1 MATYINPDN
10 GSLIIKS
17 VKDLDLS
24 DIQQDDAA
32 FAVLGGQWIG
42 GNLYVGG
49 TFVANGDIVTLGNS
63 GGVLTF
69 NTNISSDVL
78 PATTKTYN
86 LGSNT
91 EFWKSAYVESIIL
104 DTSDAATTVANA
116 ETALSKITSSTSTTV
131 TLAAGTEGQQKT
143 LTVVDTLASA
153 VFLTPS
159 SARGFTSISF
169 TNAGDSV
176 TLVFINGSWN
186 IVSVFRASVIA

>member
-24 DIQQDDAA
+24 DIQQTDAA
-32 FAVLGGQWIG
+32 FAVVGGQWIG

-49 TFVANGDIVTLGNS
+49 TFVANGDIVTLGNT
-63 GGVLTF
+63 GGAITF

-78 PATTKTYN
+78 PASNKTYN

-91 EFWKSAYVESIIL
+91 EQWKTLHVETIVL
-104 DTSDAATTVANA
+104 DTTDIATSSADSNTS
-116 ETALSKITSSTSTTV
+116 LSKINSTSDITIS
-131 TLAAGTEGQQKT
+131 LADGTEGQQKIITVTET
-143 LTVVDTLASA
+143 LSSS
-153 VFLTPS
+153 VFLTPAS
-159 SARGFTSISF
+159 SRGYTSISF
-169 TNAGDSV
+169 TNAGDSAII
-176 TLVFINGSWN
+176 VFINGSWN